1 MGGTNNI
8 FLKYNTADVGYFVSL
23 GGVYNTSLA
32 RWTSA
37 RSQNNIEMTKAST
50 LSEIENE
57 LSTKIEQ

>member
-1 MGGTNNI
+1 
-8 FLKYNTADVGYFVSL
+8 L